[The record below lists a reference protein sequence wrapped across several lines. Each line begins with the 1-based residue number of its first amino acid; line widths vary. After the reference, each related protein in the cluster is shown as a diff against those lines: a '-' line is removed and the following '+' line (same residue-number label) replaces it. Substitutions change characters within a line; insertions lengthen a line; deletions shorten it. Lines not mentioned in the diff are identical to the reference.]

1 MTETKV
7 RVRLD
12 TRQAKSEMSGLKR
25 EGEKTSAKLSS
36 SLRSAV
42 SSGFSAVGLGCGIKL
57 GVTAVRSATQSGF
70 GDVISE
76 SLGGIGAQL
85 ADFFLGDLDEK
96 SKASRA
102 AREETIQAF
111 GAITGARGGA
121 IPPGALQF
129 YESVRSL
136 RLQEEQGRDVIER
149 DERFRGPGI
158 GDMIDRIMTKVG
170 ELISQAVDELASRLN
185 PFD

>member
-1 MTETKV
+1 MKETKV

-25 EGEKTSAKLSS
+25 EGERASGQLSS

-42 SSGFSAVGLGCGIKL
+42 SKGFAAVGMGGAIGAGISAVRG
-57 GVTAVRSATQSGF
+57 ATESGF
-70 GDVISE
+70 GDIVSE
-76 SLGGIGAQL
+76 TFGQYGSQL

-96 SKASRA
+96 SKAARA

-149 DERFRGPGI
+149 DERFRGPGVS
-158 GDMIDRIMTKVG
+158 DMVDRIMTKVG
-170 ELISQAVDELASRLN
+170 ELLSAAVDELANKLN
-185 PFD
+185 PIK